1 MSWCQGGSVQTRFTV
16 HVENGYKIT
25 STQQDKCKKN
35 KQKGMI
41 QMLLTKK
48 NKNYS
53 ETSQWGHYFQ
63 NKFPTRTEYEN
74 VIKCS
79 LLTTKI
85 GEKVCV

>member
-1 MSWCQGGSVQTRFTV
+1 
-16 HVENGYKIT
+16 
-25 STQQDKCKKN
+25 
-35 KQKGMI
+35 MI

-48 NKNYS
+48 NKKYS

-85 GEKVCV
+85 DEKVCV